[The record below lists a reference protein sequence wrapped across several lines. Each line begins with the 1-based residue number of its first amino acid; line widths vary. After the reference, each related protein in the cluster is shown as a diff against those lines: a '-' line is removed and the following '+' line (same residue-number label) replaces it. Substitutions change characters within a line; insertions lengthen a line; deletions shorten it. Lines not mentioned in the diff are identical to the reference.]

1 MSSYVYKKL
10 IECLRRLLI
19 YLLHFWLLAQV
30 YLPVEIRWDGEGVVT
45 TCCKYEADWVTDI
58 FSQVYEMIE
67 SNIKTN
73 QILIKIIK

>member
-1 MSSYVYKKL
+1 MSKTST
-10 IECLRRLLI
+10 
-19 YLLHFWLLAQV
+19 YLFITFWLLAQV

-58 FSQVYEMIE
+58 FSQVYKMIE